1 MTPPDPISA
10 SSGCAKTTMADSG
23 TAVTISSLRSTWSGM
38 RVVSLLVVTTLVVKG
53 GKHRGQRGQDL
64 LEALA
69 HAGDV
74 RLGLLR
80 DPAARDVRDELVA
93 ARGHAQWCVDLELQ
107 GVDAAAPRLRTR
119 GHRS

>member
-38 RVVSLLVVTTLVVKG
+38 RVVSLLVVATLVVKG
-53 GKHRGQRGQDL
+53 GQHRGQRGQNL
-64 LEALA
+64 PETLA
-69 HAGDV
+69 PAGDV

-80 DPAARDVRDELVA
+80 DPAARDVRDELVPA
-93 ARGHAQWCVDLELQ
+93 GGHEQGRVDLELQ
-107 GVDAAAPRLRTR
+107 GMD
-119 GHRS
+119 